1 MKQIQYIG
9 DIHYLGERCRL
20 IILFGKIYIAVSRER
35 KRFNFDITI

>member
-1 MKQIQYIG
+1 MKQMQYIG

-20 IILFGKIYIAVSRER
+20 VILFGKIYIAVSRER